1 MKIIG
6 KKPFLKF
13 DFFFVF
19 KKKKSAVLIFNTFK
33 TKSSKTYLH
42 NFRGLST
49 CLPAIMQPFRSASE
63 RQIKSNKI
71 YFCTTLRVCLPA
83 RSLSC
88 NCFQAPASV
97 RLSPKKL
104 IFFATLRVCLP
115 ARPLSCRLFR
125 APASVRLSPKKYVC
139 VQPYGACSPAPPPTS
154 NSF

>member
-71 YFCTTLRVCLPA
+71 YF
-83 RSLSC
+83 
-88 NCFQAPASV
+88 
-97 RLSPKKL
+97 
-104 IFFATLRVCLP
+104 FATLGVCLP
-115 ARPLSCRLFR
+115 ARPLSCRRFR

-154 NSF
+154 NSFWAQASLRLGHKIFLRHLMWASPKGKEGKKE